1 MWAFKY
7 NSNNTGPA
15 SRGVKIHADMAAVNV
30 NFWVTPDDAVLDKE
44 SGGLIVYEDE
54 AAAGMDFAGY
64 NSAASEGAMKE
75 LVKNSPTYKVP
86 YKENRLVLFNS
97 STCRIVTPLSFTQHA
112 CALANVLLK
121 PRTRLPNFHQT
132 WDHRP
137 IS

>member
-30 NFWVTPDDAVLDKE
+30 NFWITPDDAVLDKE
-44 SGGLIVYEDE
+44 SGGLVVYEDE
-54 AAAGMDFAGY
+54 AAAGTDFAGY

-97 STCRIVTPLSFTQHA
+97 STCHILTPLPFTQRA
-112 CALANVLLK
+112 CAPARLTETTAYSRPNVG
-121 PRTRLPNFHQT
+121 P
-132 WDHRP
+132 
-137 IS
+137 